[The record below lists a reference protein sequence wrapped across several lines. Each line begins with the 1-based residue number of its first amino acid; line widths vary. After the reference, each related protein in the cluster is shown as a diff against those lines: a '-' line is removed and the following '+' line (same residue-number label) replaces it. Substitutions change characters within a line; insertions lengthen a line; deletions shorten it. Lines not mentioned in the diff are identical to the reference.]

1 MTDKEFANIVDS
13 TKAIVLSAIQKN
25 LAQRFYHYIDDVV
38 QETYVRAYRSLTKNK
53 FRYDSKIETW
63 LYTIAR
69 NESQRMNSKLI
80 KEEEKIAKSKKE
92 QDNVI
97 QFQTPEFD
105 LVVDELYERI
115 SELPE
120 KYSSVLNL
128 VARGYSEKEIAN
140 QLDLK
145 PGTVKS
151 RLSRGREMLQKIYQG
166 GKP

>member
-1 MTDKEFANIVDS
+1 MTDKEFANIIDS

-25 LAQRFYHYIDDVV
+25 LAHRFFHYIDDVV
-38 QETYVRAYRSLTKNK
+38 QETYVRAYKSLTKNK

-80 KEEEKIAKSKKE
+80 REEEKIKKSKEK
-92 QDNVI
+92 QDEI
-97 QFQTPEFD
+97 FKFETPEFD
-105 LVVDELYERI
+105 LAVHELYEKI
-115 SELPE
+115 SQLPD

-128 VARGYSEKEIAN
+128 VARGYSEKEIASE
-140 QLDLK
+140 LK
-145 PGTVKS
+145 LRPGTVKS